1 MNRLL
6 RVGLTGGI
14 GSGKSTVARL
24 LEMMGAAV
32 YVADT
37 RAKGLMSTDTRLR
50 EEIMRLF
57 GAEAYLPNG
66 TVNRPYLAAQVFG
79 HPERLAQLNEVVHPA
94 VARDFLA
101 WVAVLETAAKRP
113 TYAVE
118 EAAILIESGAWRA
131 MDVIVAVT
139 APLEVRL
146 RRVMQRDGATREMAL
161 RRIEAQ
167 LDEATRLRYAQYTV
181 TADDVQLMI
190 PQVVRLH
197 EALCRAADGI

>member
-57 GAEAYLPNG
+57 GAEAYLSNG
-66 TVNRPYLAAQVFG
+66 AVNRPYLAAQVFG
-79 HPERLAQLNEVVHPA
+79 HPERLAQLNEAVHPA

-101 WVAVLETAAKRP
+101 WVAALETEAKRP

-197 EALCRAADGI
+197 EALCRVADGI